1 MTMLFTLSDL
11 GRLGVTLIGSFVEK
25 LRRVEVHRLQMLPEV
40 GVVLRDLETCVIQIR
55 HIISAAE
62 NSFTIATDELMKLE
76 LEGLLMHLKD
86 TVYDGEDLVEKI
98 EHDVLHHGVDQHQYE
113 ARSQSSSSFNS
124 SATKSKNAS
133 SPVKVHTVVEIEDS
147 RVYKLRKI
155 YQSLDKIATAL
166 VKIIKVV
173 NSVDADDRQNIHTA
187 DSISSNATSFLVN
200 GKVYGR
206 DKEFNTLRQLLLK
219 PSLGSGFSNGSLSFI
234 RILGDEGV
242 GKTTLAQ
249 RLYSDTSITEY
260 FQLKIWVYPS
270 ENFNG
275 KRLTKEILQS
285 ANIDTPDCMNLD
297 MLPVMVKKKIAS
309 KRFLIV
315 LDDLWN
321 TDMHGWDM
329 LCASLS
335 SGVPGSKVLLTT
347 RFPRLPTVA
356 SNECAFHLNRMDEEE
371 LWEFFKFCAFGSQ
384 SSQEKP
390 PLTDI
395 AKKMVSRL
403 NGLPLAAR
411 MVRGLLNTNMDVSH
425 WNNILNNEIW
435 QIPEYGLLP
444 VSQISYHCLPVPL
457 KRCIAFCS
465 LFPRGYW
472 FAEEKLI
479 RIWNAEG
486 FIVAQANR
494 RMEDVGKSYFQEL
507 VNRSF
512 FQRLP
517 HKSLQEEQTIF
528 YVNHDLIHDL
538 VE

>member
-1 MTMLFTLSDL
+1 MLFTLSDL
-11 GRLGVTLIGSFVEK
+11 GQLGVTLIDSFVEK

-113 ARSQSSSSFNS
+113 ARSRSSSSFNS
-124 SATKSKNAS
+124 SATKN
-133 SPVKVHTVVEIEDS
+133 
-147 RVYKLRKI
+147 
-155 YQSLDKIATAL
+155 
-166 VKIIKVV
+166 
-173 NSVDADDRQNIHTA
+173 ADDRQNIHTA

-275 KRLTKEILQS
+275 KRITKEILQS

-297 MLPVMVKKKIAS
+297 MLQVMVKKKIAS

-321 TDMHGWDM
+321 KDRHGWDM

-371 LWEFFKFCAFGSQ
+371 FWKIFKLCAFGFQ

-411 MVRGLLNTNMDVSH
+411 MVG
-425 WNNILNNEIW
+425 
-435 QIPEYGLLP
+435 
-444 VSQISYHCLPVPL
+444 
-457 KRCIAFCS
+457 
-465 LFPRGYW
+465 GYW

-486 FIVAQANR
+486 FIVPQANR
-494 RMEDVGKSYFQEL
+494 RME
-507 VNRSF
+507 
-512 FQRLP
+512 
-517 HKSLQEEQTIF
+517 
-528 YVNHDLIHDL
+528 
-538 VE
+538 